1 MSVIT
6 ATSPNSPDSFVV
18 ATSHHQNMPR
28 ASASSP
34 STSVNGL
41 HYSAPAT
48 PAGPRRLGT
57 NDAGHGNSAAAS
69 MSNGRKSKRS
79 ILDLATEQLVDILN
93 YLEDDPQK
101 SIGFDR
107 RAYLSQESFRPP
119 IPPST
124 TRATDLA
131 HFRETCKKF
140 AEVGASLQFE
150 RVSTRFS
157 VADFERLDKIASQPH
172 LACEVRKFSY
182 LVPYFYVDGKLPPTI
197 F

>member
-6 ATSPNSPDSFVV
+6 ATSPNSPDSLVV
-18 ATSHHQNMPR
+18 ATSHHPTMPR
-28 ASASSP
+28 ASVSSSNTP
-34 STSVNGL
+34 INGTHYGAPTSSAIPRRVSTSNTSHG
-41 HYSAPAT
+41 SAISNAMP
-48 PAGPRRLGT
+48 
-57 NDAGHGNSAAAS
+57 
-69 MSNGRKSKRS
+69 NGRRSKRN
-79 ILDLATEQLVDILN
+79 ILDLATEQLIDILN

-107 RAYLSQESFRPP
+107 RGYLSQESFRPP
-119 IPPST
+119 IPPSS
-124 TRATDLA
+124 TRAKDLA

-157 VADFERLDKIASQPH
+157 VADFERLDRIASHPH

-182 LVPYFYVDGKLPPTI
+182 LVPYFYVDGK
-197 F
+197 FW